1 MGSPEHQPPAGGYG
15 FEASQPESVS
25 LLGVLRRRAL
35 IIVVT
40 AVLCGA
46 AAAAFAYAERNRYE
60 ATSQLL
66 FTQGIGPELL
76 ALGLV
81 APAPNVDKEVL
92 DNAALVS
99 SRRIA
104 VLTAGKLGR
113 GVSADD
119 VQNDV
124 TVTGNKNSD
133 VVSIVA
139 SAKSRGRAAL
149 LSNVYAQSAVQA
161 SESDQAAQSRRLL
174 ASLTAQLAT
183 LTPGQREST
192 AIGRQLASRIPQVRA
207 IAEAGTGS
215 PRVIQAGHAPTHKS
229 GDVLQTALLGLLFGI
244 VLGVAFALLR
254 EQADRRLRR
263 AEDVGAAFEAPV
275 LATVPRNRALKRQVP
290 FSELP
295 PEVVEPFRILQTN
308 LRYGHGDPVRSLLVT
323 SSRSR
328 EGKTTIA
335 WNLASVA
342 AMAGLSVALIEG
354 DLRRAS
360 LASRHDLLP
369 FPGLADVLQGAVLVT
384 EAIQRVPLSSDAEE
398 EPNARG
404 PVLEVLV
411 AGSRPPDPSALM
423 QSTYMGEL
431 LDWFRN
437 KHDLVVVDTSPIAQ
451 VADAISLLR
460 HVDGVVVAASI
471 NSTRGPEA
479 RRLREQLQGLDARI
493 LGVVANGGSAA
504 SGYAY
509 APSAP
514 RTA

>member
-1 MGSPEHQPPAGGYG
+1 MGFPEHQPAAGGYG
-15 FEASQPESVS
+15 LEASQRESVS

-40 AVLCGA
+40 ALLCGA
-46 AAAAFAYAERNRYE
+46 AAAAFAYAERNTYE
-60 ATSQLL
+60 ATSELL

-81 APAPNVDKEVL
+81 PPAPNVDKEVL

-104 VLTAGKLGR
+104 VLTARKLGR

-139 SAKSRGRAAL
+139 SAKSRDRAAL

-183 LTPGQREST
+183 LTPAQREST

-215 PRVIQAGHAPTHKS
+215 PRIIQAGHAPTHKS

-275 LATVPRNRALKRQVP
+275 LATVPRNRALKRHVP
-290 FSELP
+290 FNQLP

-323 SSRSR
+323 SSRSQ

-335 WNLASVA
+335 WNLAAVA

-360 LASRHDLLP
+360 LASRHDLWP

-384 EAIQRVPLSSDAEE
+384 EAIQRVPLSSDADEQD
-398 EPNARG
+398 ARG

-460 HVDGVVVAASI
+460 HVDGVLVAASV

-514 RTA
+514 RPA